1 MRSIRMFSATCKM
14 LPEPGTVS
22 WKKRSAGFAFA
33 FGFVAGFGFGEAVG
47 LVFMSLVER
56 CQLPRFDHARRDL
69 HKFRND
75 HFMRHA
81 RDAVVFHLETHADG

>member
-1 MRSIRMFSATCKM
+1 M
-14 LPEPGTVS
+14 LPLPGIVN

-33 FGFVAGFGFGEAVG
+33 FGFVAGFGFGEAVV

-69 HKFRND
+69 HKFTLD
-75 HFMRHA
+75 HFIHHSA
-81 RDAVVFHLETHADG
+81 DAVVFYLNAHAD